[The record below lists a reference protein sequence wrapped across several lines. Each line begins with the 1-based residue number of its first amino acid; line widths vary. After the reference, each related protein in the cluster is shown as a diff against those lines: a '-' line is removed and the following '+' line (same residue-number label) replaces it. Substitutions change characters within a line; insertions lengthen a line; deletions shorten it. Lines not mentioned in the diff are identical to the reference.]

1 MLSGGN
7 LVEPVGNVEGM
18 CRRRVRCLIS
28 TARLGRS
35 GQGFLDLSLGI
46 NI

>member
-1 MLSGGN
+1 M
-7 LVEPVGNVEGM
+7 EPVGDVEVM
-18 CRRRVRCLIS
+18 CRRHVRCLIS
-28 TARLGRS
+28 TARLGGS